1 MRPTPWEI
9 ARTQG
14 LEVASNGDLQLHAR
28 GGARIF
34 LRRAIK
40 GLAVG
45 SGPIDRVLPKLNELA
60 GEMLQRPDMP
70 PEELAQRLEA
80 IRGLAH
86 VVPPEHVEMAVA
98 ELDGV
103 RAYVSGRTVILTRE
117 DLEP

>member
-1 MRPTPWEI
+1 MKPTPWEV
-9 ARTQG
+9 ARAPG

-45 SGPIDRVLPKLNELA
+45 ASHVDRVLPKLNELA
-60 GEMLQRPDMP
+60 GELLRRPEMP
-70 PEELAQRLEA
+70 ADELATRLEA
-80 IRGLAH
+80 IRGLSH
-86 VVPPEHVEMAVA
+86 VTPPEHVEMAVA

-117 DLEP
+117 DLNP

>member
-1 MRPTPWEI
+1 MRPVPWEV
-9 ARTQG
+9 ARAPG

-45 SGPIDRVLPKLNELA
+45 AGPGDKVLPKLNELA
-60 GEMLQRPDMP
+60 GELLRNMSMP
-70 PEELAQRLEA
+70 GDELARRLEA
-80 IRGLAH
+80 IKGLAH
-86 VVPPEHVEMAVA
+86 VTPPEHVEMAVA

-103 RAYVSGRTVILTRE
+103 RAYVTGRTVILTRE
-117 DLEP
+117 DLNP